1 MRSNLAKSMKNW
13 PKNNMASVLVKAEK
27 QQQIKISTKRSAVGL
42 SQVFQTGCI
51 KLNTSRVPPSGIFLK
66 EVCLFMH
73 RNGIIGAACS
83 RPIACLPMCN
93 TMPSEYWFL
102 LLFLFFLLLC
112 LILALNAVQHNT
124 QRSLAG
130 L

>member
-1 MRSNLAKSMKNW
+1 MKTLTKKQYGQCFSKSRET
-13 PKNNMASVLVKAEK
+13 AL
-27 QQQIKISTKRSAVGL
+27 QQIKISTKRSAVGL
-42 SQVFQTGCI
+42 RQVFQTGRI

-124 QRSLAG
+124 QRISLAG
-130 L
+130 Q